1 MNRKPN
7 MLLSL
12 RRIVLTAIL
21 ICSCHWILLAQTAV
35 KYPVPTGNPH
45 QLFFLQRDPN
55 TNTIVYELNFKS
67 NGELDSENPVHPY
80 WIRYQDKGQKEELNY
95 IQRNFAYGLKSKN
108 LSKDQYELHFVSYK
122 TKLFFLKKGTDNKFS
137 LFTDINKKQ
146 AIIKQI
152 FVRVKGGSFWLPN
165 VEYVEL
171 KGVDPITGLEVVEKM
186 KI

>member
-1 MNRKPN
+1 M
-7 MLLSL
+7 MLLPL
-12 RRIVLTAIL
+12 RRFLLTGIFLFACFL
-21 ICSCHWILLAQTAV
+21 TVFGQTTV
-35 KYPVPTGNPH
+35 KYPIPTGNPH

-67 NGELDSENPVHPY
+67 SGELDIENPVHAY

-95 IQRNFAYGLKSKN
+95 IQRNFAYGLKSKT
-108 LSKDQYELHFVSYK
+108 LAKDHYELHFVSYK
-122 TKLFFLKKGTDNKFS
+122 TKLFFLKKGADNKFI
-137 LFTDINKKQ
+137 LFTDINKRQ

-171 KGVDPITGLEVVEKM
+171 KGTDPTNGAEVVERM

>member
-1 MNRKPN
+1 MI
-7 MLLSL
+7 LLPL
-12 RRIVLTAIL
+12 RRFLLTGCFFFA
-21 ICSCHWILLAQTAV
+21 CFMSVMAQSAV
-35 KYPVPTGNPH
+35 KYPIPTGNPN
-45 QLFFLQRDPN
+45 QLLFLQRDPN
-55 TNTIVYELNFKS
+55 TNTIVYELNIKS
-67 NGELDSENPVHPY
+67 NGELDTENPVHAY

-95 IQRNFAYGLKSKN
+95 IQRNFAYGLKSKT
-108 LSKDQYELHFVSYK
+108 LSKDQYVLHFVSYK
-122 TKLFFLKKGTDNKFS
+122 TKLFYLKKGADNKFS

-171 KGVDPITGLEVVEKM
+171 KGTDPTNGAEVVERM

>member
-1 MNRKPN
+1 MI
-7 MLLSL
+7 LLPL
-12 RRIVLTAIL
+12 RRFLL
-21 ICSCHWILLAQTAV
+21 IGLFFIACNSLSYAQSGI

-67 NGELDSENPVHPY
+67 NGELDIENPVHPY

-95 IQRNFAYGLKSKN
+95 IQRNFAYGLKSKT
-108 LSKDQYELHFVSYK
+108 LSKDQFVLHFVSYK
-122 TKLFFLKKGTDNKFS
+122 TKLFYLKRGADNKFS

-152 FVRVKGGSFWLPN
+152 FVRVKGGTFWLPN

-171 KGVDPITGLEVVEKM
+171 KGTDPSNGAEVVERM

>member
-1 MNRKPN
+1 MNLFP
-7 MLLSL
+7 L
-12 RRIVLTAIL
+12 RRFLLIGFVFIAFSIGSFGQTAI
-21 ICSCHWILLAQTAV
+21 

-55 TNTIVYELNFKS
+55 TNTIVYELNFKT
-67 NGELDSENPVHPY
+67 NGELDIENPVHAY
-80 WIRYQDKGQKEELNY
+80 WIRYHDKGQKEELNY
-95 IQRNFAYGLKSKN
+95 IQRNFAYGLKSKT
-108 LSKDQYELHFVSYK
+108 LGKDNYELHFVSYK
-122 TKLFFLKKGTDNKFS
+122 TKLFYLKKGADNKFV

-171 KGVDPITGLEVVEKM
+171 KGTDPTNGTEVVERM

>member
-1 MNRKPN
+1 MNRKCMM
-7 MLLSL
+7 MLPL
-12 RRIVLTAIL
+12 RRLFLTGNIL
-21 ICSCHWILLAQTAV
+21 IACFISVFGQNPV

-55 TNTIVYELNFKS
+55 PNTIVYELNFKS
-67 NGELDSENPVHPY
+67 NGELDMDNPVHPY

-108 LSKDQYELHFVSYK
+108 LSKDQFVLHFVSYK
-122 TKLFFLKKGTDNKFS
+122 TKLFYLKKGTDNKFS

-152 FVRVKGGSFWLPN
+152 FVRVKGGTFWLPN

-171 KGVDPITGLEVVEKM
+171 KGTDPANGLEVVERM

>member
-1 MNRKPN
+1 MI
-7 MLLSL
+7 LLPL
-12 RRIVLTAIL
+12 RRFLLTGCFVFVSFL
-21 ICSCHWILLAQTAV
+21 TVFGQTTV
-35 KYPVPTGNPH
+35 KYPIPTVNPN

-67 NGELDSENPVHPY
+67 NGELDMDNPVHAY

-95 IQRNFAYGLKSKN
+95 IQRNFAYGLKSKT
-108 LSKDQYELHFVSYK
+108 LSKDQYVLHFVSYK
-122 TKLFFLKKGTDNKFS
+122 TKLFFLKKGADNKFS

-146 AIIKQI
+146 AIVKQI

-171 KGVDPITGLEVVEKM
+171 KGTDPSNGAEVMERM

>member
-1 MNRKPN
+1 MI
-7 MLLSL
+7 LLPL
-12 RRIVLTAIL
+12 RRILLTGYIVFACFL
-21 ICSCHWILLAQTAV
+21 TVFGQTAV
-35 KYPVPTGNPH
+35 KYPIPTGNPH

-67 NGELDSENPVHPY
+67 NGELDMENPVHAY

-95 IQRNFAYGLKSKN
+95 IQRNFAYGLKSKT
-108 LSKDQYELHFVSYK
+108 LAKDQYELHFVSYK
-122 TKLFFLKKGTDNKFS
+122 TKLFFLKKGADNKFS

-171 KGVDPITGLEVVEKM
+171 KGTDPVNGTEVVERM